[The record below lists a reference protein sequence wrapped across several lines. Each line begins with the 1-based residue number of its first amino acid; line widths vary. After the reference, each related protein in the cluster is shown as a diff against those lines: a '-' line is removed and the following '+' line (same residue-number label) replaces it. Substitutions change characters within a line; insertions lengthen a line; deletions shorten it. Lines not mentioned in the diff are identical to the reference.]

1 MYLLWDLEQ
10 VLALTGTWLPC
21 LGPGFPVCRMKGRVR
36 GMHPWGA
43 LAKCHLVSRKVE
55 TLGHQGE
62 GSSATAGKDALIRGG
77 WGNETTPQQETL
89 GKQ

>member
-1 MYLLWDLEQ
+1 
-10 VLALTGTWLPC
+10 
-21 LGPGFPVCRMKGRVR
+21 
-36 GMHPWGA
+36 MHPWGA

-55 TLGHQGE
+55 RLDHQGE
-62 GSSATAGKDALIRGG
+62 GSPATAGKDALIRGG